1 MKARW
6 FVNSSYLLH
15 AVLVGIACMFFVAC
29 NHSKRLHAPA
39 IESRAKTPMLDVDSV
54 STLISDSGV
63 VRYRI
68 NAPRWQIFDKDT
80 PSYWLFPEGIY
91 LEKFDENLIV
101 DASLKADYAKYLDQQ
116 EIWELDGHVFSMN
129 EKGETFATEQLFWDQ
144 RTERVYSD
152 SSIVITRE
160 SSVIMGVGFESNQTM
175 TQYTILNPTGYFPVE
190 E

>member
-1 MKARW
+1 M
-6 FVNSSYLLH
+6 
-15 AVLVGIACMFFVAC
+15 
-29 NHSKRLHAPA
+29 
-39 IESRAKTPMLDVDSV
+39 T
-54 STLISDSGV
+54 
-63 VRYRI
+63 
-68 NAPRWQIFDKDT
+68 
-80 PSYWLFPEGIY
+80 
-91 LEKFDENLIV
+91 V

-129 EKGETFATEQLFWDQ
+129 EKGETFATEQLFWNQ
-144 RTERVYSD
+144 QTERVYSD